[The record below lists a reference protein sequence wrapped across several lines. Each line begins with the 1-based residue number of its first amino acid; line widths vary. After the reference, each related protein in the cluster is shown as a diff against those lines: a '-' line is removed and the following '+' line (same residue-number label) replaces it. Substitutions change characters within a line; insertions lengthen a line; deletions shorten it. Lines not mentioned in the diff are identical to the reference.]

1 MPNSSY
7 WKERFK
13 QLEAAQNRKGA
24 DTYLE
29 IENQYRQ
36 AQKEI
41 EGKINTWYQRF
52 ATNNNLSMAEARRML
67 RDKELA
73 ELKWNVKD
81 YIKQGQAN
89 AFNGQWI
96 KELENASARFHI
108 SRLEALK
115 LQTQQSLE
123 LMFGNQLDSI
133 DTAMKRI
140 YLDGYYHTAY
150 ELQKGFEI
158 GWDIAGLDQKKIEK
172 VIRKPWAVD
181 GKNFSER
188 IWGNKEKLISEVHR
202 EITQDIILGRDPQKA
217 IDNISKKMNTSK
229 VNAGR
234 LIMTEEAYFSS
245 AAQKDCFQDL
255 GVEQYE
261 IVATL
266 DSHTSDICQNI
277 DGQVFPM
284 KDFEPG
290 VTAPPFHV
298 YCRSTTVPYFEEDF
312 GQVEKR
318 AARGEDGKTY
328 YVSADM
334 TYKEWKKSFVDGG
347 DKSGLQEVKSD
358 SIIKTQE
365 KMKQVAEELKVEN
378 FPPSFTAKEELEN
391 TQAFVDY
398 VNNLE
403 GADANVVAL
412 FNHMGKLEN
421 IESNGIKFQISHA
434 PNHAVT
440 TSAYVMTGDMAEA
453 KLTIPKLQGDN
464 LAGQVNTTL
473 HEEMHLMD
481 MYGRQ
486 DPKKAGNWFSSSRRS
501 LVDKLQQ
508 TSVDMSDDIKKLF
521 AEHDAKWKDVS
532 SAVYNKYNQQAI
544 ALNDSVRNRTFPGS
558 LNDYKKQYKK
568 LCSAME
574 YELNYECRN
583 IMGGGIG
590 NLQDIYDALS
600 GGVFHDARKVKY
612 GHGGSYYSSVESR
625 VRETIANYAVLSVTR
640 PDLIDLL
647 RADKPELVAELD
659 ATIAGLLKKVRGE

>member
-266 DSHTSDICQNI
+266 DSHTSDICQNL

-312 GQVEKR
+312 GQVGKR

-347 DKSGLQEVKSD
+347 DKD
-358 SIIKTQE
+358 NIIQIPQIPDEKIRSANEEFSKVIYNSEPTPISNKMILYNEATQ
-365 KMKQVAEELKVEN
+365 
-378 FPPSFTAKEELEN
+378 
-391 TQAFVDY
+391 
-398 VNNLE
+398 
-403 GADANVVAL
+403 
-412 FNHMGKLEN
+412 
-421 IESNGIKFQISHA
+421 
-434 PNHAVT
+434 
-440 TSAYVMTGDMAEA
+440 
-453 KLTIPKLQGDN
+453 
-464 LAGQVNTTL
+464 
-473 HEEMHLMD
+473 
-481 MYGRQ
+481 
-486 DPKKAGNWFSSSRRS
+486 
-501 LVDKLQQ
+501 
-508 TSVDMSDDIKKLF
+508 
-521 AEHDAKWKDVS
+521 
-532 SAVYNKYNQQAI
+532 
-544 ALNDSVRNRTFPGS
+544 
-558 LNDYKKQYKK
+558 
-568 LCSAME
+568 
-574 YELNYECRN
+574 YELNE
-583 IMGGGIG
+583 
-590 NLQDIYDALS
+590 
-600 GGVFHDARKVKY
+600 
-612 GHGGSYYSSVESR
+612 
-625 VRETIANYAVLSVTR
+625 
-640 PDLIDLL
+640 
-647 RADKPELVAELD
+647 ELD
-659 ATIAGLLKKVRGE
+659 APFAYNLELDVIQYNPSVQNYEFYDMNFVQAHELSHRIDTLDYYSWENEKFVQAIENTREKVYNNRKLIAEWFSEGGKYEDEMALSDIFSALSDGKLNEVLYGGHELEYWLEDRTHASKEIFANITSIEILGYKSKAEFSGILEEIYKAYKEIVG

>member
-266 DSHTSDICQNI
+266 DSHTSDICQNL

-312 GQVEKR
+312 GQVGKR

-347 DKSGLQEVKSD
+347 DKD
-358 SIIKTQE
+358 NIIQIPQIPDEKIRSANEEFSKVIYNSEPTPISNKMILYNEATQ
-365 KMKQVAEELKVEN
+365 
-378 FPPSFTAKEELEN
+378 
-391 TQAFVDY
+391 
-398 VNNLE
+398 
-403 GADANVVAL
+403 
-412 FNHMGKLEN
+412 
-421 IESNGIKFQISHA
+421 
-434 PNHAVT
+434 
-440 TSAYVMTGDMAEA
+440 
-453 KLTIPKLQGDN
+453 
-464 LAGQVNTTL
+464 
-473 HEEMHLMD
+473 
-481 MYGRQ
+481 
-486 DPKKAGNWFSSSRRS
+486 
-501 LVDKLQQ
+501 
-508 TSVDMSDDIKKLF
+508 
-521 AEHDAKWKDVS
+521 
-532 SAVYNKYNQQAI
+532 
-544 ALNDSVRNRTFPGS
+544 
-558 LNDYKKQYKK
+558 
-568 LCSAME
+568 
-574 YELNYECRN
+574 YELNE
-583 IMGGGIG
+583 
-590 NLQDIYDALS
+590 
-600 GGVFHDARKVKY
+600 
-612 GHGGSYYSSVESR
+612 
-625 VRETIANYAVLSVTR
+625 
-640 PDLIDLL
+640 
-647 RADKPELVAELD
+647 ELD
-659 ATIAGLLKKVRGE
+659 APFAYNLELDVIQYNPSVQNYEFYDMNFVQAHELSHRIDTLDYYSWENEKFVQAIENTREKVYNNRKLIAEWFAKDGKYENDMALSDIFSALSDGRLNEVLYGYHAPEYWLKDRTRASKEIFANITSIEILGYKSKAEFSGILEEIYKAYKEIVG

>member
-266 DSHTSDICQNI
+266 DSHTSDICQNL

-347 DKSGLQEVKSD
+347 DKD
-358 SIIKTQE
+358 NIIQIPQIPDEKIRSANEEFSKVIYNSEPTPISNKMILYNEATQ
-365 KMKQVAEELKVEN
+365 
-378 FPPSFTAKEELEN
+378 
-391 TQAFVDY
+391 
-398 VNNLE
+398 
-403 GADANVVAL
+403 
-412 FNHMGKLEN
+412 
-421 IESNGIKFQISHA
+421 
-434 PNHAVT
+434 
-440 TSAYVMTGDMAEA
+440 
-453 KLTIPKLQGDN
+453 
-464 LAGQVNTTL
+464 
-473 HEEMHLMD
+473 
-481 MYGRQ
+481 
-486 DPKKAGNWFSSSRRS
+486 
-501 LVDKLQQ
+501 
-508 TSVDMSDDIKKLF
+508 
-521 AEHDAKWKDVS
+521 
-532 SAVYNKYNQQAI
+532 
-544 ALNDSVRNRTFPGS
+544 
-558 LNDYKKQYKK
+558 
-568 LCSAME
+568 
-574 YELNYECRN
+574 YELNEKLDAPFGYNPELDVIQYNPSVQNYEF
-583 IMGGGIG
+583 
-590 NLQDIYDALS
+590 YDMNFVQAHELSHRIDTLDYYSWENEKFVQAIENTREKVYNNRKLIAEWFAKDGKYENDMALS
-600 GGVFHDARKVKY
+600 DIFSALSDGRLNEVLY
-612 GHGGSYYSSVESR
+612 GYHAPEYWLKDRTRASKE
-625 VRETIANYAVLSVTR
+625 IFANITSIEILGYKS
-640 PDLIDLL
+640 
-647 RADKPELVAELD
+647 KAEFSGILEEIYK
-659 ATIAGLLKKVRGE
+659 AYKEIVG

>member
-1 MPNSSY
+1 MPDSSY

-24 DTYLE
+24 NTYLE
-29 IENQYRQ
+29 IEKQYRQ
-36 AQKEI
+36 AQQEI

-67 RDKELA
+67 RDQELA
-73 ELKWNVKD
+73 ELKWNVKE

-150 ELQKGFEI
+150 ELQKGFGI
-158 GWDIAGLDQKKIEK
+158 GWDIAGLDQRKIEK

-202 EITQDIILGRDPQKA
+202 EITQDIMLGRDPQKA

-266 DSHTSDICQNI
+266 DSHTSDICQNL

-312 GQVEKR
+312 GQVGKR

-334 TYKEWKKSFVDGG
+334 TYKEWKKSFVDSG
-347 DKSGLQEVKSD
+347 DKNN
-358 SIIKTQE
+358 IIQIPQIPDEKIRSANEEFSKVIYNSEPTPISNKMILYNEATQ
-365 KMKQVAEELKVEN
+365 
-378 FPPSFTAKEELEN
+378 
-391 TQAFVDY
+391 
-398 VNNLE
+398 
-403 GADANVVAL
+403 
-412 FNHMGKLEN
+412 
-421 IESNGIKFQISHA
+421 
-434 PNHAVT
+434 
-440 TSAYVMTGDMAEA
+440 
-453 KLTIPKLQGDN
+453 
-464 LAGQVNTTL
+464 
-473 HEEMHLMD
+473 
-481 MYGRQ
+481 
-486 DPKKAGNWFSSSRRS
+486 
-501 LVDKLQQ
+501 
-508 TSVDMSDDIKKLF
+508 
-521 AEHDAKWKDVS
+521 
-532 SAVYNKYNQQAI
+532 
-544 ALNDSVRNRTFPGS
+544 
-558 LNDYKKQYKK
+558 
-568 LCSAME
+568 
-574 YELNYECRN
+574 YELNEKLDAPFGYNPELDVIQYNPSVQNYEFYDMNFVQAHELSHRIDTLDYYSWEN
-583 IMGGGIG
+583 EKFVQAIENTREKVYNNRKLIAEWFSEGGKYE
-590 NLQDIYDALS
+590 DEMALS
-600 GGVFHDARKVKY
+600 DIFSALSDGKLNEVLCGGHELEYWLEDRTHASKEIFANITSIEILGYKSKAEFNGILEEIY
-612 GHGGSYYSSVESR
+612 KAYKEM
-625 VRETIANYAVLSVTR
+625 VR
-640 PDLIDLL
+640 
-647 RADKPELVAELD
+647 
-659 ATIAGLLKKVRGE
+659 

>member
-150 ELQKGFEI
+150 ELQKGFGI

-266 DSHTSDICQNI
+266 DSHTSDICQNL

-312 GQVEKR
+312 GQVGKR

-347 DKSGLQEVKSD
+347 DKD
-358 SIIKTQE
+358 NIIQIPQIPDEKIRSANEEFSKVIYNSEPTPISNKMILYNEATQ
-365 KMKQVAEELKVEN
+365 
-378 FPPSFTAKEELEN
+378 
-391 TQAFVDY
+391 
-398 VNNLE
+398 
-403 GADANVVAL
+403 
-412 FNHMGKLEN
+412 
-421 IESNGIKFQISHA
+421 
-434 PNHAVT
+434 
-440 TSAYVMTGDMAEA
+440 
-453 KLTIPKLQGDN
+453 
-464 LAGQVNTTL
+464 
-473 HEEMHLMD
+473 
-481 MYGRQ
+481 
-486 DPKKAGNWFSSSRRS
+486 
-501 LVDKLQQ
+501 
-508 TSVDMSDDIKKLF
+508 
-521 AEHDAKWKDVS
+521 
-532 SAVYNKYNQQAI
+532 
-544 ALNDSVRNRTFPGS
+544 
-558 LNDYKKQYKK
+558 
-568 LCSAME
+568 
-574 YELNYECRN
+574 YELNEKLDAPFGYNPELDVIQYNPSVQNYEF
-583 IMGGGIG
+583 
-590 NLQDIYDALS
+590 YDMNFVQAHELSHRIDTLDYYSWENEKFVQAIENTREKVYNNRKLIAEWFAKDGKYENDMALS
-600 GGVFHDARKVKY
+600 DIFSALSDGRLNEVLY
-612 GHGGSYYSSVESR
+612 GYHAPEYWLKDRTRASKE
-625 VRETIANYAVLSVTR
+625 IFANITSIEILGYKS
-640 PDLIDLL
+640 
-647 RADKPELVAELD
+647 KAEFSGILEEIYK
-659 ATIAGLLKKVRGE
+659 AYKEIVG

>member
-1 MPNSSY
+1 MPNSNY

-150 ELQKGFEI
+150 ELQKGFGI
-158 GWDIAGLDQKKIEK
+158 GWDIAGLDQRKIEK

-181 GKNFSER
+181 SKNFSER

-202 EITQDIILGRDPQKA
+202 EITQDIMLGRDPQKA

-245 AAQKDCFQDL
+245 AAQKDCFHDL
-255 GVEQYE
+255 GIEQYE

-266 DSHTSDICQNI
+266 DSHTSDICQNL

-312 GQVEKR
+312 GQVGKR

-334 TYKEWKKSFVDGG
+334 TYKEWKKSFVDGE
-347 DKSGLQEVKSD
+347 DKD
-358 SIIKTQE
+358 NIIQIPQIPDEKIRSANEEFSKVIYNSEPTPISNKMILYNEATQ
-365 KMKQVAEELKVEN
+365 
-378 FPPSFTAKEELEN
+378 
-391 TQAFVDY
+391 
-398 VNNLE
+398 
-403 GADANVVAL
+403 
-412 FNHMGKLEN
+412 
-421 IESNGIKFQISHA
+421 
-434 PNHAVT
+434 
-440 TSAYVMTGDMAEA
+440 
-453 KLTIPKLQGDN
+453 
-464 LAGQVNTTL
+464 
-473 HEEMHLMD
+473 
-481 MYGRQ
+481 
-486 DPKKAGNWFSSSRRS
+486 
-501 LVDKLQQ
+501 
-508 TSVDMSDDIKKLF
+508 
-521 AEHDAKWKDVS
+521 
-532 SAVYNKYNQQAI
+532 
-544 ALNDSVRNRTFPGS
+544 
-558 LNDYKKQYKK
+558 
-568 LCSAME
+568 
-574 YELNYECRN
+574 YELNE
-583 IMGGGIG
+583 
-590 NLQDIYDALS
+590 
-600 GGVFHDARKVKY
+600 
-612 GHGGSYYSSVESR
+612 
-625 VRETIANYAVLSVTR
+625 
-640 PDLIDLL
+640 
-647 RADKPELVAELD
+647 ELD
-659 ATIAGLLKKVRGE
+659 APFAYNLELDVIQYNPSVQNYEFYDMNFVQAHELSHRIDTLDYYSWENEKFVQAIENTREKVYNNRKLIAEWFAKDGKYENDMALSDIFSALSDGRLNEVLYGYHAPEYWLKDRTRASKEIFANITSIEILGYKSKAEFSGILEEIYKAYKEIVG

>member
-150 ELQKGFEI
+150 ELQKGFGI

-229 VNAGR
+229 VNASR

-266 DSHTSDICQNI
+266 DSHTSDICQNL

-312 GQVEKR
+312 GQVGKR

-334 TYKEWKKSFVDGG
+334 TYKEWKKSFVDSG
-347 DKSGLQEVKSD
+347 DKNN
-358 SIIKTQE
+358 IIQIPQIPDEKIRSANEEFSKVIYNSEPTPISNKMILYNEATQ
-365 KMKQVAEELKVEN
+365 
-378 FPPSFTAKEELEN
+378 
-391 TQAFVDY
+391 
-398 VNNLE
+398 
-403 GADANVVAL
+403 
-412 FNHMGKLEN
+412 
-421 IESNGIKFQISHA
+421 
-434 PNHAVT
+434 
-440 TSAYVMTGDMAEA
+440 
-453 KLTIPKLQGDN
+453 
-464 LAGQVNTTL
+464 
-473 HEEMHLMD
+473 
-481 MYGRQ
+481 
-486 DPKKAGNWFSSSRRS
+486 
-501 LVDKLQQ
+501 
-508 TSVDMSDDIKKLF
+508 
-521 AEHDAKWKDVS
+521 
-532 SAVYNKYNQQAI
+532 
-544 ALNDSVRNRTFPGS
+544 
-558 LNDYKKQYKK
+558 
-568 LCSAME
+568 
-574 YELNYECRN
+574 YELNEKLDAPFGYNPELDVIQYNPSVQNYEFYDMNFVQAHELSHRIDTLDYYSWEN
-583 IMGGGIG
+583 EKFVQAIENTREKVYNNRKLIAEWFSEGGKYE
-590 NLQDIYDALS
+590 DEMALS
-600 GGVFHDARKVKY
+600 DIFSALSDGKLNEVLCGGHELEYWLEDRTHASKEIFANITSIEILGYKSKAEFNGILEEIY
-612 GHGGSYYSSVESR
+612 KAYKEM
-625 VRETIANYAVLSVTR
+625 VR
-640 PDLIDLL
+640 
-647 RADKPELVAELD
+647 
-659 ATIAGLLKKVRGE
+659 

>member
-150 ELQKGFEI
+150 ELQKGFGI
-158 GWDIAGLDQKKIEK
+158 GWDIAGLDQRKIEK

-181 GKNFSER
+181 SKNFSER

-202 EITQDIILGRDPQKA
+202 EITQDIMLGRDPQKA

-266 DSHTSDICQNI
+266 DSHTSDICQNL

-312 GQVEKR
+312 GQVGKR

-347 DKSGLQEVKSD
+347 DKD
-358 SIIKTQE
+358 NIIQIPQIPDEKIRSANEEFSKVIYNSEPTPISNKMILYNEATQ
-365 KMKQVAEELKVEN
+365 
-378 FPPSFTAKEELEN
+378 
-391 TQAFVDY
+391 
-398 VNNLE
+398 
-403 GADANVVAL
+403 
-412 FNHMGKLEN
+412 
-421 IESNGIKFQISHA
+421 
-434 PNHAVT
+434 
-440 TSAYVMTGDMAEA
+440 
-453 KLTIPKLQGDN
+453 
-464 LAGQVNTTL
+464 
-473 HEEMHLMD
+473 
-481 MYGRQ
+481 
-486 DPKKAGNWFSSSRRS
+486 
-501 LVDKLQQ
+501 
-508 TSVDMSDDIKKLF
+508 
-521 AEHDAKWKDVS
+521 
-532 SAVYNKYNQQAI
+532 
-544 ALNDSVRNRTFPGS
+544 
-558 LNDYKKQYKK
+558 
-568 LCSAME
+568 
-574 YELNYECRN
+574 YELNE
-583 IMGGGIG
+583 
-590 NLQDIYDALS
+590 
-600 GGVFHDARKVKY
+600 
-612 GHGGSYYSSVESR
+612 
-625 VRETIANYAVLSVTR
+625 
-640 PDLIDLL
+640 
-647 RADKPELVAELD
+647 ELD
-659 ATIAGLLKKVRGE
+659 APFAYNLELDVIQYNPSVQNYEFYDMNFVQAHELSHRIDTLDYYSWENEKFVQAIENTREKVYNNRKLIAEWFAKDGKYENDMALSDIFSALSDGRLNEVLYGYHAPEYWLKDRTRASKEIFANITSIEILGYKSKAEFSGILEEIYKAYKEIVG

>member
-52 ATNNNLSMAEARRML
+52 AINNNLSMAEARRML

-150 ELQKGFEI
+150 ELQKGFGI
-158 GWDIAGLDQKKIEK
+158 GWDIAGLDQRKIEK

-181 GKNFSER
+181 SKNFSER

-229 VNAGR
+229 VNASR

-312 GQVEKR
+312 GQVGKR

-347 DKSGLQEVKSD
+347 DKD
-358 SIIKTQE
+358 NIIQIPQIPDEKIRSANEEFSKVIYNSEPTPISNKMILYNEATQ
-365 KMKQVAEELKVEN
+365 
-378 FPPSFTAKEELEN
+378 
-391 TQAFVDY
+391 
-398 VNNLE
+398 
-403 GADANVVAL
+403 
-412 FNHMGKLEN
+412 
-421 IESNGIKFQISHA
+421 
-434 PNHAVT
+434 
-440 TSAYVMTGDMAEA
+440 
-453 KLTIPKLQGDN
+453 
-464 LAGQVNTTL
+464 
-473 HEEMHLMD
+473 
-481 MYGRQ
+481 
-486 DPKKAGNWFSSSRRS
+486 
-501 LVDKLQQ
+501 
-508 TSVDMSDDIKKLF
+508 
-521 AEHDAKWKDVS
+521 
-532 SAVYNKYNQQAI
+532 
-544 ALNDSVRNRTFPGS
+544 
-558 LNDYKKQYKK
+558 
-568 LCSAME
+568 
-574 YELNYECRN
+574 YELNE
-583 IMGGGIG
+583 
-590 NLQDIYDALS
+590 
-600 GGVFHDARKVKY
+600 
-612 GHGGSYYSSVESR
+612 
-625 VRETIANYAVLSVTR
+625 
-640 PDLIDLL
+640 
-647 RADKPELVAELD
+647 ELD
-659 ATIAGLLKKVRGE
+659 APFAYNLELDVIQYNPSVQNYEFYDMNFVQAHELSHRIDTLDYYSWENEKFVQAIENTREKVYNNRKLIAEWFSEGGKYEDEMALSDIFSALSDGKLNEVLCGGHELEYWLEDRTHASKEIFANITSIEILGYKSKAEFNGILEEIYKAYKEMVR

>member
-1 MPNSSY
+1 MPDSSY

-24 DTYLE
+24 NTYLE
-29 IENQYRQ
+29 IEKQYRQ
-36 AQKEI
+36 AQQEI

-67 RDKELA
+67 RDQELA
-73 ELKWNVKD
+73 ELKWNVKE
-81 YIKQGQAN
+81 YIKRGQEN

-150 ELQKGFEI
+150 ELQKGFGI
-158 GWDIAGLDQKKIEK
+158 GWDIAGLDQRKIEK

-181 GKNFSER
+181 SKNFSER

-202 EITQDIILGRDPQKA
+202 EITQDIMLGRDPQKA

-229 VNAGR
+229 VNASR

-266 DSHTSDICQNI
+266 DSHTSDICQNL

-312 GQVEKR
+312 GQVGKR

-334 TYKEWKKSFVDGG
+334 TYKEWKKSFVDSG
-347 DKSGLQEVKSD
+347 DKNN
-358 SIIKTQE
+358 IIQIPQIPDEKIRSANEEFSKVIYNSEPTPISNKMILYNEATQ
-365 KMKQVAEELKVEN
+365 
-378 FPPSFTAKEELEN
+378 
-391 TQAFVDY
+391 
-398 VNNLE
+398 
-403 GADANVVAL
+403 
-412 FNHMGKLEN
+412 
-421 IESNGIKFQISHA
+421 
-434 PNHAVT
+434 
-440 TSAYVMTGDMAEA
+440 
-453 KLTIPKLQGDN
+453 
-464 LAGQVNTTL
+464 
-473 HEEMHLMD
+473 
-481 MYGRQ
+481 
-486 DPKKAGNWFSSSRRS
+486 
-501 LVDKLQQ
+501 
-508 TSVDMSDDIKKLF
+508 
-521 AEHDAKWKDVS
+521 
-532 SAVYNKYNQQAI
+532 
-544 ALNDSVRNRTFPGS
+544 
-558 LNDYKKQYKK
+558 
-568 LCSAME
+568 
-574 YELNYECRN
+574 YELNEKLDAPFGYNPELDVIQYNPSVQNYEF
-583 IMGGGIG
+583 
-590 NLQDIYDALS
+590 YDMNFVQAHELSHRIDTLDYYSWENEKFVQAIENTREKVYNNRKLIAEWFAKDGKYENDMALS
-600 GGVFHDARKVKY
+600 DIFSALSDGRLNEVLY
-612 GHGGSYYSSVESR
+612 GYHAPEYWLKDRTRASKE
-625 VRETIANYAVLSVTR
+625 IFANITSIEILGYKS
-640 PDLIDLL
+640 
-647 RADKPELVAELD
+647 KAEFSGILEEIYK
-659 ATIAGLLKKVRGE
+659 AYKEIVG

>member
-150 ELQKGFEI
+150 ELQKGFGI

-266 DSHTSDICQNI
+266 DSHTSDICQNL

-312 GQVEKR
+312 GQVGKR

-347 DKSGLQEVKSD
+347 DKD
-358 SIIKTQE
+358 NIIQIPQIPDEKIRSANEEFSKVIYNSEPTPISNKMILYNEATQ
-365 KMKQVAEELKVEN
+365 
-378 FPPSFTAKEELEN
+378 
-391 TQAFVDY
+391 
-398 VNNLE
+398 
-403 GADANVVAL
+403 
-412 FNHMGKLEN
+412 
-421 IESNGIKFQISHA
+421 
-434 PNHAVT
+434 
-440 TSAYVMTGDMAEA
+440 
-453 KLTIPKLQGDN
+453 
-464 LAGQVNTTL
+464 
-473 HEEMHLMD
+473 
-481 MYGRQ
+481 
-486 DPKKAGNWFSSSRRS
+486 
-501 LVDKLQQ
+501 
-508 TSVDMSDDIKKLF
+508 
-521 AEHDAKWKDVS
+521 
-532 SAVYNKYNQQAI
+532 
-544 ALNDSVRNRTFPGS
+544 
-558 LNDYKKQYKK
+558 
-568 LCSAME
+568 
-574 YELNYECRN
+574 YELNE
-583 IMGGGIG
+583 
-590 NLQDIYDALS
+590 
-600 GGVFHDARKVKY
+600 
-612 GHGGSYYSSVESR
+612 
-625 VRETIANYAVLSVTR
+625 
-640 PDLIDLL
+640 
-647 RADKPELVAELD
+647 ELD
-659 ATIAGLLKKVRGE
+659 APFAYNLELDVIQYNPSVQNYEFYDMNFVQAHELSHRIDTLDYYSWENEKFVQAIENTREKVYNNRKLIAEWFAEGGKYEDEMALSDIFSALSDGKLNEVLCGGHELEYWLEDRTHASKEIFANITSIEILGYKSKAEFNGILEEIYKAYKEMVR